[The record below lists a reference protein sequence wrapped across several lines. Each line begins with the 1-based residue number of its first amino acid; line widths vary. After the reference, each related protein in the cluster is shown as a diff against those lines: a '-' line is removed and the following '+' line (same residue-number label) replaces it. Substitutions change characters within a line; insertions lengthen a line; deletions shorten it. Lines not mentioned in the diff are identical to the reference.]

1 MVYKEDIIKIIDL
14 TLKNY
19 NLKNH
24 RDRFTSYTCETVK
37 GEKVNMWHLEWI
49 FAVYIKK
56 RF

>member
-37 GEKVNMWHLEWI
+37 GEKVNMWHL
-49 FAVYIKK
+49 K
-56 RF
+56 